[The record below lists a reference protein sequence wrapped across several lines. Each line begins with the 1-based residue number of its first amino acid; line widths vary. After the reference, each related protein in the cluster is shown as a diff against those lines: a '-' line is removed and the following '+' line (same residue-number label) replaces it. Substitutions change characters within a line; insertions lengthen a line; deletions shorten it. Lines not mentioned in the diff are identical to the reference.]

1 MLSQK
6 VMMMRY
12 FDQIKSR
19 SVLSALMIM
28 LALSFAANAQKAQ
41 AKPDFD
47 AAYYN
52 SIVSKLAKAKDNDAR
67 REAIA
72 QELAELKVSHTTETF
87 STKNRRGDA
96 IKGTNIV
103 AEVPN
108 SKAKKTIMIGAHLDR
123 VDVGTGALDNASG
136 VATVLLLIKQ
146 FKNAPLSNV
155 TFKAGFWDKEEVGL
169 VGSRMYV
176 EAHKEKG
183 LPNVYI
189 NFDIYGYG
197 DVFWLWA
204 GKEDGEFVK
213 SMKKASDK
221 AKYTLSVTANY
232 PGSDHRSFATVAE
245 VDTYSFSLLTK
256 GEIEAFSKMFAG
268 EKLDPA
274 NAPKVMQTIH
284 TDKDQENVID
294 APAVVRSLPVIE
306 KAIRDLDKK

>member
-1 MLSQK
+1 
-6 VMMMRY
+6 MMRY
-12 FDQIKSR
+12 FDRIKTQ

-28 LALSFAANAQKAQ
+28 FALSFAANAQKAQ
-41 AKPDFD
+41 AKSAYD

-52 SIVSKLAKAKDNDAR
+52 SVVSKLAKAKDNDER
-67 REAIA
+67 RAAIVK
-72 QELAELKVSHTTETF
+72 ELADLNVSHTTETF
-87 STKNRRGDA
+87 STKNRRGDEVN
-96 IKGTNIV
+96 GTNIV

-108 SKAKKTIMIGAHLDR
+108 SAAKKTVMIGAHLDR
-123 VDVGTGALDNASG
+123 VSVGTGALDNASG

-146 FKNAPLSNV
+146 FKDAPMSNV
-155 TFKAGFWDKEEVGL
+155 NFKAGFWDKEEVGL

-197 DVFWLWA
+197 DTFWLWT

-213 SMKKASDK
+213 LMKKASDK
-221 AKYTLSVTANY
+221 AKFGLSVTTNY
-232 PGSDHRSFATVAE
+232 PGSDHRSFATEAE

-256 GEIEAFSKMFAG
+256 AEIEAFSKIFAG

-274 NAPKVMQTIH
+274 DAPKVMQTIH

-294 APAVVRSLPVIE
+294 APAVVRSLPIIE